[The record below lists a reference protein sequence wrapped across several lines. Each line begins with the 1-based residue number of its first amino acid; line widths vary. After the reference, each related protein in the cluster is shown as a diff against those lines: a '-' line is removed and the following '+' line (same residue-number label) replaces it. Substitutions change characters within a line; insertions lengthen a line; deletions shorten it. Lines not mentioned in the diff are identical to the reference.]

1 LPALVE
7 VPLRLVLPSEQER
20 IAAVDVSRRRQ
31 ELVAAVE
38 RGGAAEVS
46 DLLLQFLVYE
56 PRLTSAE
63 EVVPILFERPQPF
76 LELGAHRQQ
85 HGGRGAEEACVFVQ
99 ARRGVCFLEGDR

>member
-1 LPALVE
+1 M
-7 VPLRLVLPSEQER
+7 
-20 IAAVDVSRRRQ
+20 DVSRRRQ

-38 RGGAAEVS
+38 RGGAAEVG

-85 HGGRGAEEACVFVQ
+85 HGGRGAGEACVFVQ